1 MNETHGQASPV
12 RIPSATYRVQLNL
25 NFRFA
30 DAEAL
35 VPYLH
40 DLGISHLYASPR
52 FKARRGSSHGY
63 DVADPL
69 RINSELGTEE
79 EFDRLVE
86 RLHQYGMSLLLDIVP
101 NHMAASPENPWWVD
115 VLENGRASRYA
126 GFFDIDWEP
135 EGIKISAVEKGR
147 VILPVLAAPYSEIL
161 LNQGIRLRFDD
172 RGFFFQYEDNRFPVN
187 PSTYAQILEFCIEN
201 LRNERECSPASI
213 ERLQKLHRLS
223 QELPEPR
230 NGETLRHERD
240 RMVHNLKSELWNLYQ
255 DDSLVRQTLDATL
268 HGLNGAS
275 AEPSSFR
282 RLDEL
287 LGSQSYRLAHWR
299 LASTE
304 INYRRFFDIND
315 LVGLRTEDPIVFA
328 ARHAAIMRLIQED
341 KVSGLRVDHIDGLL
355 DPLEYLQRLK
365 SIPTSTN
372 HGNPDAPPIYTVVE
386 KIISGGELLPREWP
400 CAGTTGYD
408 FLNALN
414 TLFINP
420 RGYRL
425 IEESYGRFAGIEKNF
440 ADTWYECKR
449 KVIGG
454 LFATDLD
461 LLSSRLGRLAAA
473 DIYGKDVSVSDL
485 VDGLKEVTAC
495 LPVYRTYYR
504 TNVLSDRDRP
514 FLEQSFS
521 EACRRAP
528 SLGCAT
534 FYFLRRVFFAELP
547 FESEETRA
555 TWLSFILRWQQ
566 FTGAVMAK
574 GLEDTALFAHHP
586 LISVNEVGNNPFH
599 EQLRFGIDSFHEFNA
614 ATRANCPHSMTST
627 ATHDTKWSEDL
638 RARLNVLSEMPHE
651 WAKSLSRWSRWNKG
665 KKTWLNGRFVPTPD
679 EEVIFY
685 QAMLG
690 VWPLG
695 PVSNQERKC
704 LSSRL
709 ETFFLK
715 AAREAKVETDWLNP
729 NEPHETALRHFVSAI
744 FSASREDLFISDFLR
759 LHRQIA
765 LLGACNS
772 WSQAILKAAAPGV
785 PDFYQGSEMWNF
797 SLPDPDNRRAVD
809 FRSRQLALEDLKASS
824 VHLEASWL
832 SDLMRSWQDGRLK
845 LYLTMRLLNFRRAH
859 PSLFAAGEYRPITTH
874 GAHHNSVF
882 AFARHCGSEWLLVVV
897 PRLLGPLSKMPGFP
911 VGREVWQ
918 STNLELPANAPCRW
932 ASILTNDRL
941 NVSAPGDASPVPVS
955 HVFRIFPFA
964 VFASDDANDSAG
976 NVASDGR

>member
-1 MNETHGQASPV
+1 MSETHDQVNPV
-12 RIPSATYRVQLNL
+12 RIPSATYRVQFNL

-35 VPYLH
+35 IPYLH

-101 NHMAASPENPWWVD
+101 NHMAASSENPWWMD
-115 VLENGRASRYA
+115 VLENGRASRYS
-126 GFFDIDWEP
+126 GFFDIDWAP

-201 LRNERECSPASI
+201 LRNQRESSPASVNW
-213 ERLQKLHRLS
+213 LQKLQHISR
-223 QELPEPR
+223 ELPEPR
-230 NGETLRHERD
+230 NGETLRNQRD
-240 RMVHNLKSELWNLYQ
+240 RMVHELKSELWNLYQ
-255 DDSLVRQTLDATL
+255 DDPVIRQSIDATL
-268 HGLNGAS
+268 HELNGTS
-275 AEPSSFR
+275 SEPSSFR

-287 LGSQSYRLAHWR
+287 LGAQAYRLAHWR

-315 LVGLRTEDPIVFA
+315 LVGLRSEDPIVFA

-355 DPLEYLQRLK
+355 DPLEYLDRLK
-365 SIPTSTN
+365 SIPTSNN
-372 HGNPDAPPIYTVVE
+372 HGNPDAPPVYTVVE
-386 KIISGGELLPREWP
+386 KITSGSELLPREWP

-420 RGYRL
+420 QGYRL
-425 IEESYGRFAGIEKNF
+425 IEENYSRFAGIEKHF
-440 ADTWYECKR
+440 ADTWYECKKR
-449 KVIGG
+449 VIDD

-461 LLSSRLGRLAAA
+461 FLSRRLGCLAAT
-473 DIYGKDVSVSDL
+473 DIYGKDVAVPDL
-485 VDGLKEVTAC
+485 IAGLKEITAC

-504 TNVLSDRDRP
+504 TNVLAERDRP
-514 FLEQSFS
+514 FLEQSFA
-521 EACRRAP
+521 EARRREPA
-528 SLGCAT
+528 CAA
-534 FYFLRRVFFAELP
+534 FDFLHRVFFAELP
-547 FESEETRA
+547 LESEEICA
-555 TWLSFILRWQQ
+555 IWLSFILRWQQ

-586 LISVNEVGNNPFH
+586 LISVSEVGNNPFRQ
-599 EQLRFGIDSFHEFNA
+599 QLRFGIDSFHEFNA
-614 ATRANCPHSMTST
+614 ATLANCPHTMTST

-638 RARLNVLSEMPHE
+638 RARVNVLSEMPHE
-651 WAKSLSRWSRWNKG
+651 WAKSLRRWSRLNKS
-665 KKTWLNGRFVPTPD
+665 KKTWLNGRFVPTRNQ
-679 EEVIFY
+679 EVIFY

-690 VWPLG
+690 VWPIG
-695 PVSNQERKC
+695 SVNQQERKC

-715 AAREAKVETDWLNP
+715 AAREAKIETDWLNP
-729 NEPHETALRHFVSAI
+729 NERHEAALRRFVSSI
-744 FSASREDLFISDFLR
+744 FAASPDDPFISDFLR

-772 WSQAILKAAAPGV
+772 YSQAILKATAPGV

-797 SLPDPDNRRAVD
+797 SLPDPDNRRSVD
-809 FRSRQLALEDLKASS
+809 FRNRQLALEDLKAGS
-824 VHLEASWL
+824 VHLEDSWL
-832 SDLMRSWQDGRLK
+832 SDLMHSWQDGRLK

-859 PSLFAAGEYRPITTH
+859 PSLFAAGEYRPVHVH

-882 AFARHCGSEWLLVVV
+882 VFLRHYGSEWLLVVV
-897 PRLLGPLSKMPGFP
+897 PRLLGPLSKTPGFP
-911 VGREVWQ
+911 VGKQIWQ
-918 STNLELPANAPCRW
+918 DTFFELPADTPRCW
-932 ASILTNDRL
+932 TGILTNDCL
-941 NVSAPGDASPVPVS
+941 NLSISEDSSGIALSD
-955 HVFRIFPFA
+955 VFRAFPFA
-964 VFASDDANDSAG
+964 VLVG
-976 NVASDGR
+976 NGNGDVAHGENNQ